1 MNQTEKVAKWC
12 NEYYGTIPWDDM
24 TDSQRETWLREA
36 GELCALLDTWAS
48 ISEAWRMEH
57 D

>member
-12 NEYYGTIPWDDM
+12 NEYYGTIKWDDM
-24 TDSQRETWLREA
+24 TDNQRETWLSEA

-57 D
+57 E